1 MEDIRLQFDETYSS
15 IVEYLQALDAVIE
28 EKECEEVYSI
38 KNYNNFI
45 ERLKIEN
52 LYTDVIE
59 NFIEDY
65 MKYHNN

>member
-15 IVEYLQALDAVIE
+15 IIEYLQALDAVIE
-28 EKECEEVYSI
+28 EKEYNEVYSI